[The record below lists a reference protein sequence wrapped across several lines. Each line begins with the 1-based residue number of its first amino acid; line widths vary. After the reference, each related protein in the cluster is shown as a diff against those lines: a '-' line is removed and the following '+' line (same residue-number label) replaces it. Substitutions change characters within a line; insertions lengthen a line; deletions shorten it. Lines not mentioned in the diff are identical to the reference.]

1 MNLVRSGRKQ
11 PQLFYTSAGGQ
22 ARHLP
27 NFDAQRFLF
36 VYQPSSKYIV
46 ILTQVLARKWR
57 PKVFTEL
64 AGQDHI
70 VKAIANSLDRN
81 RLHHAYLF
89 SGTRGVGKT
98 TIARILAKALNCDQ
112 GITSQ
117 PCGQCTTCLSI
128 DQGTFVDLVELDAAS
143 NTQVDHMRELLES
156 AYYAPSVARFKIY
169 LIDEV
174 HMLSKS
180 AFNAMLKTLEEP
192 PNHVKFILA
201 TTDPQKLP
209 ITVLSRCLQFNL
221 KQIPPALIV
230 SRLQHILSREQIKA
244 DLPALQLIARAACG
258 SLRDALSLLDQ
269 AIAYGNGVVEENQVR
284 DMLGTI
290 DLDYLYDLLEALST
304 QDGHAMIAIADQME
318 ARSLSFDSALQNMG
332 VLLHRLALAQIA
344 PQAIDEAML
353 DRERFF
359 DLVKRFSPEEIQLY
373 YQIVLHGRHDL
384 SLAPDDYAGFTM
396 TLMRMLAF
404 VPEQDLASFEY
415 NADDKKAE
423 PAILIP
429 NAKPVAE
436 KPVTHDSSQA
446 EQWADSDY
454 TSQQWLSIV
463 KQLKLS
469 GMAKMLAQH
478 CEAKFLSE
486 GKIALY
492 VPELHKHLL
501 EKRYQDR
508 LKQALE
514 DYFKKTIDI
523 KFLIGTLSGM
533 TVAAI
538 EDQEKQLKQS
548 QAIAAIEADPFVR
561 EVVENFDAKLIVS
574 SIKPIN

>member
-1 MNLVRSGRKQ
+1 
-11 PQLFYTSAGGQ
+11 
-22 ARHLP
+22 
-27 NFDAQRFLF
+27 
-36 VYQPSSKYIV
+36 
-46 ILTQVLARKWR
+46 
-57 PKVFTEL
+57 
-64 AGQDHI
+64 
-70 VKAIANSLDRN
+70 
-81 RLHHAYLF
+81 
-89 SGTRGVGKT
+89 
-98 TIARILAKALNCDQ
+98 
-112 GITSQ
+112 
-117 PCGQCTTCLSI
+117 
-128 DQGTFVDLVELDAAS
+128 
-143 NTQVDHMRELLES
+143 
-156 AYYAPSVARFKIY
+156 
-169 LIDEV
+169 
-174 HMLSKS
+174 
-180 AFNAMLKTLEEP
+180 
-192 PNHVKFILA
+192 
-201 TTDPQKLP
+201 
-209 ITVLSRCLQFNL
+209 
-221 KQIPPALIV
+221 
-230 SRLQHILSREQIKA
+230 
-244 DLPALQLIARAACG
+244 
-258 SLRDALSLLDQ
+258 
-269 AIAYGNGVVEENQVR
+269 
-284 DMLGTI
+284 
-290 DLDYLYDLLEALST
+290 
-304 QDGHAMIAIADQME
+304 
-318 ARSLSFDSALQNMG
+318 
-332 VLLHRLALAQIA
+332 
-344 PQAIDEAML
+344 
-353 DRERFF
+353 
-359 DLVKRFSPEEIQLY
+359 Y

-429 NAKPVAE
+429 NAKPVDE

-486 GKIALY
+486 EKIALY

-523 KFLIGTLSGM
+523 KFSIGTLSGM